1 MVGSRR
7 EVLSERYKYRLEKK
21 KGKYKFQEKKTVLK
35 KLRSKYKA
43 N

>member
-21 KGKYKFQEKKTVLK
+21 KGKYKFQEKK
-35 KLRSKYKA
+35 KLY
-43 N
+43 

>member
-21 KGKYKFQEKKTVLK
+21 KGKYKFQEKKNCIK
-35 KLRSKYKA
+35 KITIQI
-43 N
+43 